1 MDIQSEKIELIQLLL
16 ATNDKAI
23 IDAIKTIFEKDKQ
36 EAWEKLSPE
45 EQAVINNE
53 IQKENQADT
62 ADF

>member
-16 ATNDKAI
+16 ATNDKTV
-23 IDAIKTIFEKDKQ
+23 IDAVRRIFEKDKQ
-36 EAWEKLSPE
+36 EAWEKLSS
-45 EQAVINNE
+45 EQQAAINIE

>member
-36 EAWEKLSPE
+36 EAWEKLSS
-45 EQAVINNE
+45 EQQAAINIE